1 MTPSPLRVAAAADD
15 EAAAAD
21 DDDGR
26 TETPKEDE
34 DFDDFLD
41 EDDLGDRATDPRY
54 LANVPLRGLPPG
66 SNRAGARR
74 RRDMG
79 GEGGVIGSDGRTG
92 GNENRRGAG
101 GKTLR

>member
-1 MTPSPLRVAAAADD
+1 MTPSPLRVA
-15 EAAAAD
+15 AAAAD

-34 DFDDFLD
+34 DEDNFLD
-41 EDDLGDRATDPRY
+41 DDDLVDRATEGAPRY

-66 SNRAGARR
+66 SKRAGARR

-79 GEGGVIGSDGRTG
+79 GEGRSR
-92 GNENRRGAG
+92 
-101 GKTLR
+101 K